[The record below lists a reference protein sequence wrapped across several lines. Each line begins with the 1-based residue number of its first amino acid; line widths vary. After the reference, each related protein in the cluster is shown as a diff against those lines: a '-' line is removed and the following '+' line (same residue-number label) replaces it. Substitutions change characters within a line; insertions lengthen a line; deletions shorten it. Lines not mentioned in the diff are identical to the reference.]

1 MSKEIDSSR
10 KQELYSE
17 LKELD
22 EEIKKLNTHLEHV
35 DEQLAELNSSK
46 LIVNKFTELKK
57 GDELRVPITS
67 GIYMKAELT
76 DIKQLMVNVG
86 SNVTVEKT
94 PADVIKILDNQLIEL
109 SKYREEIVKQMKEI
123 IVRIEEIQK
132 EFE

>member
-1 MSKEIDSSR
+1 MPKEIDSSR

-86 SNVTVEKT
+86 SNVTVEKS
-94 PADVIKILDNQLIEL
+94 PGEVIKILDNQLTEL